1 MREASK
7 RVSKKRTKGLAELEE
22 KYFGKKGTPRREDY
36 ESQVNVEIIGELLKQ
51 IREKSHLTQSEL
63 AKKLGMDKAYVSKM
77 ENNLKTQRLDTFLKV
92 LKALKGHLLIRLP
105 NDGDTKEVEL
115 V

>member
-7 RVSKKRTKGLAELEE
+7 KVPKKKTKSLAELEE
-22 KYFGKKGTPRREDY
+22 KYFGKRGTQEREDY
-36 ESQVNVEIIGELLKQ
+36 ESQVKVEIIGELLKQ
-51 IREKSHLTQSEL
+51 IREKSHLTQSDL
-63 AKKLGMDKAYVSKM
+63 AKKVGMDKAYVSKM

-105 NDGDTKEVEL
+105 GDDEPKEVEL